1 MQLLLALLMLM
12 RLLVTAQ
19 VLLLRVFRGNLAE
32 NLMGQDNNPKTITIN
47 DVEYDAT
54 TFTDEQVILTNHC
67 LDLDRKISNMN
78 FQLQQLQVGKDSF
91 LKMLTESLETV
102 EVVSD

>member
-1 MQLLLALLMLM
+1 
-12 RLLVTAQ
+12 
-19 VLLLRVFRGNLAE
+19 
-32 NLMGQDNNPKTITIN
+32 MGQDNNPKKIMIN

-78 FQLQQLQVGKDSF
+78 FQLTAVTSG
-91 LKMLTESLETV
+91 
-102 EVVSD
+102 

>member
-1 MQLLLALLMLM
+1 
-12 RLLVTAQ
+12 
-19 VLLLRVFRGNLAE
+19 
-32 NLMGQDNNPKTITIN
+32 MGKDNKPQMITIN
-47 DVEYDAT
+47 DVEYDTA
-54 TFTDEQVILTNHC
+54 TFTEEQIAMTNHC

-102 EVVSD
+102 EIVEE

>member
-1 MQLLLALLMLM
+1 MSK
-12 RLLVTAQ
+12 
-19 VLLLRVFRGNLAE
+19 
-32 NLMGQDNNPKTITIN
+32 DNKPQMITIN
-47 DVEYDAT
+47 DVEYDTA
-54 TFTDEQVILTNHC
+54 TFTEGQIAMTNHC

-102 EVVSD
+102 DE

>member
-1 MQLLLALLMLM
+1 MSK
-12 RLLVTAQ
+12 
-19 VLLLRVFRGNLAE
+19 
-32 NLMGQDNNPKTITIN
+32 DNKSQMITI
-47 DVEYDAT
+47 DGVEHDTA
-54 TFTDEQVILTNHC
+54 TFTEEQIAMTNHC

-102 EVVSD
+102 DESLETQPD